1 MGLLA
6 EEDRRYLIDEFK
18 KHLQEKVVLHF
29 FAGGK
34 ADSSELT
41 EQILGELEPLHEL
54 ITVQRHELENAEAQE
69 FGIDKAPAIVVARPD
84 KDYGIRFYGVPAGYE
99 FGSLIED
106 IIDVSRG
113 TTDLAQDVVEELQ
126 ELNQDVHIQV
136 FVTAQCPYCPRAV
149 RTAHKFALVSDRVVA
164 EMVMATDFEEL
175 AIKYGVTA
183 VPHMVVNET
192 ASFIGAL
199 PEREFL
205 NEVLRGVHA

>member
-6 EEDRRYLIDEFK
+6 EEDRKYLIEEFK
-18 KHLQEKVVLHF
+18 KHLQERVVLHF

-41 EQILGELEPLHEL
+41 EQILSEIEPLHEL
-54 ITVQRHELENAEAQE
+54 ITVQRHELEASEAQE
-69 FGIDKAPAIVVARPD
+69 FGIDKAPAIVVARPE

-99 FGSLIED
+99 FSSLIED

-113 TTDLAQDVVEELQ
+113 SAELPQDVAEELQ
-126 ELNQDVHIQV
+126 ELDQDVHIQV

-164 EMVMATDFEEL
+164 EMVMATDFGEL
-175 AIKYGVTA
+175 AVKYGVSA
-183 VPHMVVNET
+183 VPHMVVNEAT
-192 ASFIGAL
+192 SFVGAL

-205 NEVLRGVHA
+205 NEVLKGVHV